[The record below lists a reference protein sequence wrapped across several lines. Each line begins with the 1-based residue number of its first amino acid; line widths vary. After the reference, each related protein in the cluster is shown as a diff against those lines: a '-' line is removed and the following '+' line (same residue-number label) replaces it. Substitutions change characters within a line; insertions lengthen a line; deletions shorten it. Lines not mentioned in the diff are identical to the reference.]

1 MDGIEGLTGGFV
13 VVHVDALQLEV
24 AISVVS
30 ASGINAMLVADYL
43 PELQG
48 SRALAESRRPV
59 RSKAAPPRM
68 GAASPPPLRS
78 LERLGDGSPRAAHR
92 PPHRYQP
99 PALRLGPAYAG
110 IQEAMKGDAA
120 GRFRHLPRLA
130 VPVASV
136 PQKPSL
142 LPWRQ
147 SGCRT
152 AQPAGARSPSW
163 RRRLRSGCR
172 RGTLREEQAHRVLQ
186 PTLCQHLYTSYDP
199 PSPAQDWAFRTRPR
213 IILV

>member
-1 MDGIEGLTGGFV
+1 M
-13 VVHVDALQLEV
+13 
-24 AISVVS
+24 VS

-68 GAASPPPLRS
+68 GAAGPPPPPQLRS
-78 LERLGDGSPRAAHR
+78 HERLGDGSLRAAHC
-92 PPHRYQP
+92 PPHRHQP
-99 PALRLGPAYAG
+99 PALRLGQVYASN
-110 IQEAMKGDAA
+110 QDAMKGDAV

-136 PQKPSL
+136 LQKPGF

-152 AQPAGARSPSW
+152 AQPAGAQSPSW
-163 RRRLRSGCR
+163 RRRLRSGCIE
-172 RGTLREEQAHRVLQ
+172 GTLREEQAHRVLQ

-199 PSPAQDWAFRTRPR
+199 PLPARDWVFRTRPR
-213 IILV
+213 STLV

>member
-1 MDGIEGLTGGFV
+1 
-13 VVHVDALQLEV
+13 
-24 AISVVS
+24 VVS

-48 SRALAESRRPV
+48 SRALAESRRP
-59 RSKAAPPRM
+59 A
-68 GAASPPPLRS
+68 GALQ
-78 LERLGDGSPRAAHR
+78 GSPAPDGCGRPSPSLQSQERQGDESLRAAHR
-92 PPHRYQP
+92 PPHRHQP

-110 IQEAMKGDAA
+110 IQDAMKGDAP

-130 VPVASV
+130 VPVASGS
-136 PQKPSL
+136 QKPSL

-163 RRRLRSGCR
+163 RRRLRNSCR
-172 RGTLREEQAHRVLQ
+172 RGALREEQAHRVLQ

-199 PSPAQDWAFRTRPR
+199 PSSAQDWAFRTRPR